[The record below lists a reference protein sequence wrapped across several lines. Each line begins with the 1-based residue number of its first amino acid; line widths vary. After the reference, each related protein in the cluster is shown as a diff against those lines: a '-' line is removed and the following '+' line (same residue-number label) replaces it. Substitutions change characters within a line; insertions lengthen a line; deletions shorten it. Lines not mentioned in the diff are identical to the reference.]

1 MRTARPE
8 PGGFAAKAKDLQ
20 ALRDAVDQAA
30 RVSGALW
37 LSYLVIFFYL
47 AITAGAVTHKDLFFE
62 NPVKLPFLNVDL
74 PLMGFFA
81 LGPLVF
87 LIVHAYTLLHFALLA
102 DRAGNFHKELEDQI
116 RRQSDRE
123 GIRRQLPSSI
133 FVQLLA
139 GPRDIRSGFMGSMLR
154 IIAWISLILGP
165 IALLVFFELQFLPY
179 HDPVVTW
186 WHRFTVFI
194 DVLLLW
200 ALWPRIARGTTAWLR
215 WRDFR
220 RASVWVMLPLSA
232 VPVWLVF
239 GVATFPGEWLHALI
253 PDIASGWTPHK
264 LLVAGEV
271 DPMVG
276 RLRSFG
282 SNRLV
287 LPQIDLREHPKFDT
301 KEKIDSPQTT
311 LRLRARRL
319 ENAILNHAHLP
330 KVDFGGAQLQGAW
343 LDGTNLQG
351 AQFTGARL
359 QGASLGLTDLR
370 YAILNYAQ
378 LQGAQLGA
386 ALLQGAWFEGA
397 AAQGALL
404 DGAYLQGARL
414 VGTQLQG
421 ASLDRAQLQGA
432 LLDWAQLQGASLI
445 EAQLQGA
452 SLIEAQ
458 LHGASLD
465 GAQLQG
471 TLLDRAQLQGASL
484 IKAQLQGALLIG
496 TFVWRAD
503 ASGLDTTDAYVD
515 KAETG
520 RKYRNLDC
528 DRPDEPCDWSAASY
542 AALRRL
548 IEDTVPAGDMRYAGD
563 LRQQALNRIAIL
575 DPENPTESDA
585 AIWAELEKNRP
596 MQKNFAERLTDIG
609 CKFENAPFFDG
620 TPHVV
625 KRLLRRLQDLD
636 AITAALA
643 ATAFLNEE
651 SCPGARKLLEE
662 DKVVLRKIR
671 DRAPFP
677 PGAPPPGATAAP

>member
-1 MRTARPE
+1 M
-8 PGGFAAKAKDLQ
+8 
-20 ALRDAVDQAA
+20 
-30 RVSGALW
+30 
-37 LSYLVIFFYL
+37 
-47 AITAGAVTHKDLFFE
+47 
-62 NPVKLPFLNVDL
+62 PFLNVDL
-74 PLMGFFA
+74 PLTWFFA

-102 DRAGNFHKELEDQI
+102 DRVGNFHKELEGQI
-116 RRQSDRE
+116 RRPSDRE
-123 GIRRQLPSSI
+123 GIRPQLPSSI
-133 FVQLLA
+133 FVQFLA

-154 IIAWISLILGP
+154 LIAWISLILGP

-179 HDPVVTW
+179 HDPWVTW
-186 WHRFTVFI
+186 WHRFAVFI

-200 ALWPRIARGTTAWLR
+200 ALWPRIARGTTTWLR

-220 RASVWVMLPLSA
+220 RPGIWVPLLLSI

-253 PDIASGWTPHK
+253 PDIELKWTPHK

-301 KEKIDSPQTT
+301 KEKIDSRRTT
-311 LRLRARRL
+311 LWLRTRRL
-319 ENAILNHAHLP
+319 ENAILNYAYLP
-330 KVDFGGAQLQGAW
+330 KVDFGGAQLQGAR
-343 LDGTNLQG
+343 LDGTHLQG
-351 AQFTGARL
+351 AVFTGARL
-359 QGASLGLTDLR
+359 QGASLGLADMRDARLHS
-370 YAILNYAQ
+370 AQ
-378 LQGAQLGA
+378 LQGAEFSA
-386 ALLQGAWFEGA
+386 ALLQGAWFHGA
-397 AAQGALL
+397 QLQGALLKVAYLQGALL
-404 DGAYLQGARL
+404 DRA
-414 VGTQLQG
+414 QLQG

-432 LLDWAQLQGASLI
+432 SLDRAQLQGASLI

-458 LHGASLD
+458 LQGASLD
-465 GAQLQG
+465 RAQLQG
-471 TLLDRAQLQGASL
+471 ALLDRAQLQGASL
-484 IKAQLQGALLIG
+484 IEAQLQGALLSG
-496 TFVWRAD
+496 TVVWRAD
-503 ASGLDTTDAYVD
+503 ASGIDTTDTYVD
-515 KAETG
+515 KSETG
-520 RKYRNLDC
+520 RKYRNPNC

-563 LRQQALNRIAIL
+563 LQQQALNRIAIL

-585 AIWAELEKNRP
+585 AIWAELEKNHPTRE
-596 MQKNFAERLTDIG
+596 NFAERLTDIG
-609 CKFENAPFFDG
+609 CKSENAPFFDG
-620 TPHVV
+620 APYVV
-625 KRLLRRLQDLD
+625 RRLLRRLHDLD

-651 SCPGARKLLEE
+651 RCPGARGLLEE

-671 DRAPFP
+671 DRAPQSP
-677 PGAPPPGATAAP
+677 AVPAPESKTAQ